1 MWHLS
6 ATISEAENL
15 HSITCLIILHPN
27 IPPLSSKNKCIAL
40 PISRSTFSFLDETM
54 EGILSSFICSIFFNI
69 LKFVFLLSFRR
80 VDISDFPQSRSVKLQ
95 QDLLTEEDEQKPL
108 SVHLVPLSEEALTF
122 FLTGFYFKT
131 NHATPL

>member
-95 QDLLTEEDEQKPL
+95 QDLSTKEDE
-108 SVHLVPLSEEALTF
+108 
-122 FLTGFYFKT
+122 
-131 NHATPL
+131 